1 MHRTFTI
8 LLVLSSILWPAV
20 ATAGQG
26 MLLEHA
32 EGLAHTVLHWEKQGH
47 HHHDDGSLHEDSS
60 PESMQ
65 HILADAQLNATGVL
79 PALRDPAVPGFG
91 SCTRAP
97 GPDSALPPP
106 FLEASEH
113 PPRLTV

>member
-1 MHRTFTI
+1 VRKTFTI
-8 LLVLSSILWPAV
+8 LLVLSSILWQTV

-32 EGLAHTVLHWEKQGH
+32 EGLAHAVLHWEKQGH
-47 HHHDDGSLHEDSS
+47 HHHDDGSVDQDNS
-60 PESMQ
+60 PESVQ
-65 HILADAQLNATGVL
+65 HILADAQLNTTGVL
-79 PALRDPAVPGFG
+79 PALRGTALPGFG

-106 FLEASEH
+106 FLEATEQ